1 LFLVE
6 ERDDPIQLAMLHSLR
21 APRMLLAHFALA
33 NMDGRLGHVS
43 VGSCLDLHVK

>member
-21 APRMLLAHFALA
+21 ASRMLLAHFALA
-33 NMDGRLGHVS
+33 NVDRRLGHVP
-43 VGSCLDLHVK
+43 VGSCPDLRVK